1 MTWDGGWKAN
11 RRRQVEAWRAT
22 TPAQRLAWLEEAIRF
37 AHRAGALPR
46 RGIRQLDE
54 PDLAQIADEADFDGQ

>member
-1 MTWDGGWKAN
+1 MSQDPRSASEAEARWEGGWEAHQ
-11 RRRQVEAWRAT
+11 RRQQDAWART

-46 RGIRQLDE
+46 RRD
-54 PDLAQIADEADFDGQ
+54 DRDDNA